1 MTDEPGWYCY
11 RAVPA
16 LAEWD
21 GTAWTGSTHASLGS
35 PVLPGPP
42 KPFAFLRQSWV
53 WWMVAGQALVIP
65 PAVVS
70 GVTGNALWSWLS
82 IVGYVAML
90 IGAVQVMIRHL
101 PVGRLTGLPSLTLIG
116 IAGGILGFAIAVG
129 LELVVDHSFGVTTV
143 LWSTGPIEEGAK
155 LLVPVALLVFGS
167 SRFTNPLAGL
177 YLVLVSGA
185 TTGAIEGAE
194 WESRAHHVWLHLQ
207 LALVRP
213 AAELPHVFVTGFA
226 GAVIWL
232 AAWRRGRA
240 ITWAGVAAFAVA
252 VGLHSFHDGFITLF
266 GVNPQPSPSAIAHS
280 AGEAVGKGLAGALFA
295 VGISIAAFLLGRHGA
310 RELSPPSV
318 VAATPPPWRPQI
330 KGWGAVD
337 PDRAQA
343 PLPVAGWVAPAYGN
357 HGGYAPPPVHGGY
370 APPGAMPT
378 MPPPLAV
385 PDGVSVAVA
394 TVPGLLAPPTAPPG
408 WYSYPNDRSRLI
420 WWSGTTWLA
429 SLYWDGNTW
438 RQE

>member
-1 MTDEPGWYCY
+1 
-11 RAVPA
+11 
-16 LAEWD
+16 
-21 GTAWTGSTHASLGS
+21 
-35 PVLPGPP
+35 
-42 KPFAFLRQSWV
+42 
-53 WWMVAGQALVIP
+53 MVAGQALVIP

-90 IGAVQVMIRHL
+90 IGAVQVMIRYL
-101 PVGRLTGLPSLTLIG
+101 PVGRLSGLRSLTLIG
-116 IAGGILGFAIAVG
+116 IAGGVLGFAIAVG
-129 LELVVDHSFGVTTV
+129 LELVVDHNFGVTTV

-167 SRFTNPLAGL
+167 SRFKDPLAGL

-185 TTGAIEGAE
+185 TTGAIEGVE

-266 GVNPQPSPSAIAHS
+266 GVNPRPSPSAIAHS

-330 KGWGAVD
+330 KGWGSVD

-343 PLPVAGWVAPAYGN
+343 PLPVAGWVGPSYGN
-357 HGGYAPPPVHGGY
+357 HGGYAPFPVHGGYAPPPVHGGY
-370 APPGAMPT
+370 APTGAMPT

-394 TVPGLLAPPTAPPG
+394 NVPELLAPPTAPPG
-408 WYSYPNDRSRLI
+408 WYPFPGNPSRAV
-420 WWSGTTWLA
+420 WWSGNTWSA
-429 SLYWDGNTW
+429 SVNWEGNTW